1 MKELIR
7 VNTLLRHV
15 IDVYLRAASADS
27 GPPLGTILGNLGINT
42 AKFCKDFNEFTKALP
57 TYFVVKA
64 RIFIYENRT
73 FSFVV
78 TAPSLTY
85 LLNILKFQ
93 KSVQIWHFDRM
104 HKKTV
109 ACVKLQDLLKLCLY
123 KFSYLNL
130 RSSLK
135 IVWST
140 VNSCGLRV
148 SIN

>member
-93 KSVQIWHFDRM
+93 KSVQI
-104 HKKTV
+104 
-109 ACVKLQDLLKLCLY
+109 
-123 KFSYLNL
+123 
-130 RSSLK
+130 
-135 IVWST
+135 
-140 VNSCGLRV
+140 
-148 SIN
+148 